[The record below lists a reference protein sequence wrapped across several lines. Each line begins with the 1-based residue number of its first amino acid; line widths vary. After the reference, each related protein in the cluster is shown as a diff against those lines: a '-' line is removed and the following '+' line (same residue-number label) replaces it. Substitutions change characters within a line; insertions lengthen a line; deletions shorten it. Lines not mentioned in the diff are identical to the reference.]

1 MQMQLIKLNIN
12 KILLLDDF
20 KFQDSHNNIDFLN
33 QQALLSNKAEEQ
45 LAWLKLASIKIEK
58 FHSFYHFEQ
67 SYFHLQLAFHL
78 IKEKKLEEVNE
89 QLKLCLF
96 QDPLN
101 KQAGSIL
108 KPTKEKIPPY
118 KRIYNNFSDY
128 LSFAS
133 DEKGKYSGIKGY
145 WQDYLNYKKNKQA
158 KILEEIIK
166 KVRHHHLS
174 YHEEAAKLYI
184 NRAII
189 HHHLK
194 HIDLAK
200 NDLRKANYLDKNLK
214 EKDYYSEVESIH

>member
-1 MQMQLIKLNIN
+1 MKLIELNIN

-20 KFQDSHNNIDFLN
+20 KFKDPYNNIDYIN
-33 QQALLSNKAEEQ
+33 QQALLNNAPEEQ
-45 LAWLKLASIKIEK
+45 LILLKLASTKIEK

-67 SYFHLQLAFHL
+67 SYFHLQLTQHL
-78 IKEKKLEEVNE
+78 LKEGKTEEANE

-101 KQAGSIL
+101 KQAKSIL
-108 KPTKEKIPPY
+108 TPTKEKISPY
-118 KRIYNNFSDY
+118 KRIYDNFSDY

-145 WQDYLNYKKNKQA
+145 WQDYLDYKKNKQA
-158 KILEEIIK
+158 NILETIIN
-166 KVRHHHLS
+166 KVRNHHLS
-174 YHEEAAKLYI
+174 YHEETSKLYI

-189 HHHLK
+189 HHNLK

-214 EKDYYSEVESIH
+214 EKEYYSEVEYINTN